1 MIKDCADEDPVDF
14 NDVEN
19 TLTMMVSMMMMMVMM
34 KMVKVSF
41 CSVGLC

>member
-1 MIKDCADEDPVDF
+1 MIKDDADEDAVDF
-14 NDVEN
+14 YDAEN

-41 CSVGLC
+41 CSVGWC